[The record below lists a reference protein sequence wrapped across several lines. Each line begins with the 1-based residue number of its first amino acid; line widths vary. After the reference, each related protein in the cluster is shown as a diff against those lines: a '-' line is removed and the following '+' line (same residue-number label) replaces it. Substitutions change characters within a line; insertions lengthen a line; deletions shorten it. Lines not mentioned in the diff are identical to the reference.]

1 MQVRVKRGLGQ
12 EERWCLMTLDVDGRN
27 YRGRSPRKML
37 VAGGLSAGILAAVGV
52 FGASGASAVP
62 ARAVAARTVN
72 LNESGSLRLTSSHG
86 LILNEKGTAS
96 GTIKGSIYIHLNVSS
111 TNRVT
116 AEVSIYPSGGS
127 LTGNGSANYRVT
139 GSNASFAG
147 TLSITRG
154 TGHYAHARASGLRF
168 TGTIARKTDAVTV
181 HVSGRL
187 SE

>member
-1 MQVRVKRGLGQ
+1 
-12 EERWCLMTLDVDGRN
+12 MTLDIGGR
-27 YRGRSPRKML
+27 RIQGRSLRRRFI
-37 VAGGLSAGILAAVGV
+37 AGGLSAGLLASFGV
-52 FGASGASAVP
+52 FGIAAAGASGGSP
-62 ARAVAARTVN
+62 TAVAARTVS

-86 LILNEKGTAS
+86 LLLNEKGTAS

-116 AEVSIYPSGGS
+116 AEVSIYPKGGS
-127 LTGNGSANYRVT
+127 LTGNGSANYRVV
-139 GSNASFAG
+139 GSTATFSG
-147 TLSITRG
+147 SLSITRG

>member
-1 MQVRVKRGLGQ
+1 
-12 EERWCLMTLDVDGRN
+12 MTLDIDGRSAQ
-27 YRGRSPRKML
+27 GRSPRRML
-37 VAGGLSAGILAAVGV
+37 LAAGLSGGLLAAVGV
-52 FGASGASAVP
+52 FGAGGASAGPVK
-62 ARAVAARTVN
+62 AHAAKTVN

-86 LILNEKGTAS
+86 LMLNEKGTAS
-96 GTIKGSIYIHLNVSS
+96 GTIKGAIYIHLNVSS

-127 LTGNGSANYRVT
+127 LTGHGSANYRVV
-139 GSNASFAG
+139 GSTATFSG
-147 TLSITRG
+147 TLAITRG
-154 TGHYAHARASGLRF
+154 TGHYAHAHATGLRF